1 MKSFHKNIL
10 RLIFIIMITNS
21 CEKECNRKNIYHYI
35 DDNYKT
41 NLIYTGFDTLV
52 FFRNSTGITYTFI
65 GEGKNTSYNSLQ
77 EAYDC
82 GNLMHY
88 ENYAFKYVSNNFA
101 SPLYI
106 GQYTNGNISCVTN
119 IAFNNHYFEGDV
131 NFVSNKT
138 DMDSLIVGNKIYKNI
153 EVIYTNKNNK
163 AYFNKEFGVVK
174 MEMINSE
181 EWVLLSKK

>member
-10 RLIFIIMITNS
+10 WLIVIIIITNS

-41 NLIYTGFDTLV
+41 NLTYTGFDTLV
-52 FFRNSTGITYTFI
+52 FVRNSTGITHTFI
-65 GEGKNTSYNSLQ
+65 GQGKITSYNSLQ

-101 SPLYI
+101 STLYI
-106 GQYTNGNISCVTN
+106 GQYRGQNGGNFTN
-119 IAFNNHYFEGDV
+119 IAFNNHYFAGDV
-131 NFVSNKT
+131 VFNSNKT
-138 DMDSLIVGNKIYKNI
+138 DMDSFIVGNKIYKNV

-174 MEMINSE
+174 MEMLNSE
-181 EWVLLSKK
+181 DWVFLSKK